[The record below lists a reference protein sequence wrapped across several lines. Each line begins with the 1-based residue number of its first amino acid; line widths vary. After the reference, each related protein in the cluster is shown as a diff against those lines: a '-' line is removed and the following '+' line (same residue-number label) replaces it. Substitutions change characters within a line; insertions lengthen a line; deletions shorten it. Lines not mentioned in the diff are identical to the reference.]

1 MSSVSSRRLRPQPN
15 SKARIARS
23 RLPFKVAGSGNC
35 QRVRA
40 SSAVNQFPSRHPSF
54 LAPFTRRMP
63 AARSGLNSPEICC
76 FICQP
81 SYGCQPD
88 VDGPCSQVAI
98 FEMKSV
104 TENDRLVKRQSRSVE
119 IPTHK
124 LIDRMPIT
132 PLRFE
137 RPQASDHGDLGILQ
151 IGKAELCFQSGMPA
165 FEFALH
171 G

>member
-1 MSSVSSRRLRPQPN
+1 MRSQLDSQVVPGLRDAASYASRRT
-15 SKARIARS
+15 A
-23 RLPFKVAGSGNC
+23 
-35 QRVRA
+35 A
-40 SSAVNQFPSRHPSF
+40 SLTLMVP
-54 LAPFTRRMP
+54 
-63 AARSGLNSPEICC
+63 
-76 FICQP
+76 P

-104 TENDRLVKRQSRSVE
+104 TENDRLVKRQSRSGA
-119 IPTHK
+119 IPSHK

-132 PLRFE
+132 ALRFE
-137 RPQASDHGDLGILQ
+137 RPQAYDHGDLGILQ